1 MGCDVRILQL
11 EGAKDPDEYVIKYG
25 SGKFQKAVGEAI
37 SLIEYKTK
45 LIKKDLNM
53 ENAND
58 KIKFLNEIANLL
70 SKMDNKIEMEIYVDK
85 IAKEY
90 QISKEAIYAQINKLN
105 YATKQGGKLLEK
117 KMPIA
122 HIQEKKGEEISKEQL
137 RTENTVIF
145 LLVQYQAYP
154 ELKDVIS
161 PGDFKLEENKII
173 LQKLYEEFEKGN
185 SNIKNV
191 LELFQEEKVINHLTE
206 ILMTDFGITEKEK
219 SIKEIKIFYQREKKL
234 EQKNVILRKLE
245 NDKLDIEER
254 KQLEKQLNEIII
266 ELAKKRI

>member
-1 MGCDVRILQL
+1 M
-11 EGAKDPDEYVIKYG
+11 
-25 SGKFQKAVGEAI
+25 
-37 SLIEYKTK
+37 
-45 LIKKDLNM
+45 
-53 ENAND
+53 
-58 KIKFLNEIANLL
+58 
-70 SKMDNKIEMEIYVDK
+70 
-85 IAKEY
+85 
-90 QISKEAIYAQINKLN
+90 
-105 YATKQGGKLLEK
+105 
-117 KMPIA
+117 
-122 HIQEKKGEEISKEQL
+122 
-137 RTENTVIF
+137 
-145 LLVQYQAYP
+145 QYQAYP